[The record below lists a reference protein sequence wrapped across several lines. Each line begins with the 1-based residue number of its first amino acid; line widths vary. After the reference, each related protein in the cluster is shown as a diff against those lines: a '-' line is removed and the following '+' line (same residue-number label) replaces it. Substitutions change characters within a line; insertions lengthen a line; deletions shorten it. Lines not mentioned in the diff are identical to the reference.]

1 MNLILKNIRL
11 INPLEKIDDFYNV
24 LIEDGILKL
33 ITKDDITF
41 DGSLKELNCDNLI
54 GVPGLFD
61 MHVHLR
67 EPGYEYK
74 EDILSGLQSA
84 ANGGFTG
91 VVCMPN
97 TNPSIDNIAI
107 VEYIKNKSNNNIV
120 DNYISA
126 AITKNREG
134 NYLTEMLELNEA
146 GVVMFTDDGS
156 PLMRSDVMRLAFEYA
171 TPKDLLLSQHCED
184 INLTKNYSMNEGKLS
199 FELGLKGYPSVA
211 EEIILYRDILLAEYL
226 GNRRYHAQHLSTAG
240 SVKLIKDAKNK
251 GLRVTAEVTPHHL
264 ILNDQNLRTYN
275 SNYKMNPPLRT
286 DNDIQALVDG
296 LVDGTIDCIAT
307 DHAPHALH
315 EKFVELENAP
325 NGIIGLETSLGLI
338 LTYFYH
344 KNILSLNKIIDLM
357 SINPRKILN
366 LPEIKFIV
374 GEKVNMTIIDLN
386 EEWTVNTEKFKS
398 KSKNTPFNYFNL
410 KGKPKYTINNNQIYE
425 CNL

>member
-11 INPLEKIDDFYNV
+11 INPLNKIDDNYNI
-24 LIEDGILKL
+24 LIEDGTFKL
-33 ITKDDITF
+33 ITKDDISL
-41 DGSLKELNCDNLI
+41 DGSNNELNCDNLF

-67 EPGYEYK
+67 EPGFEYK
-74 EDILSGLQSA
+74 EDIISGLQSA

-97 TNPSIDNIAI
+97 TNPCTDNITV
-107 VEYIKNKSNNNIV
+107 VEYIKNKSKNNIV

-171 TPKDLLLSQHCED
+171 APKDLLLSQHCED

-199 FELGLKGYPSVA
+199 YELGLKGYPSVA

-226 GNRRYHAQHLSTAG
+226 GNRRYHAQHLSTKG
-240 SVKLIKDAKNK
+240 SVKLIKDAKNR

-264 ILNDQNLRTYN
+264 ILNDQNLSTYN
-275 SNYKMNPPLRT
+275 SNYKMNPPLRN
-286 DNDIQALVDG
+286 DNDIQALIDG

-338 LTYFYH
+338 LTFFYH
-344 KNILSLNKIIDLM
+344 KNILSLNKIIELM

-366 LPEIKFIV
+366 LPEILFNI

-386 EEWTVNTEKFKS
+386 EEWTVNYDKFKS
-398 KSKNTPFNYFNL
+398 KSKNTPFNNFNL
-410 KGKPKYTINNNQIYE
+410 KGKPKYIINNSQIYE